1 MKKKRRN
8 TPEERRADFRN
19 FLVDQGLDG
28 LAVSTVLAGLEPVLQ
43 AYENKTFGTCSDDE
57 NINPDRAAEAVQLVL
72 DNTNASIILVAV
84 KSGEVVANGWL
95 KEVGAENKP
104 GWQVASILAENMGQG
119 FGIYL
124 ERLYEE
130 KTSKC
135 TVRSEEI
142 HGAMTALFGMD
153 GMRTLDELQ
162 SAFYGGRALC
172 RDISRNIASVVGVY
186 VRLALIGDIEGVKDF
201 HDLLAVMP
209 HYLPVSEL
217 KSEPGRTWLCARFE
231 DKPSN

>member
-1 MKKKRRN
+1 MEKDSRN
-8 TPEERRADFRN
+8 TPEDRRAGFRN
-19 FLVDQGLDG
+19 FLVDHGLDG

-57 NINPDRAAEAVQLVL
+57 KINPDRATEAVQLVL

-84 KSGEVVANGWL
+84 KSGAIVANGWL
-95 KEVGAENKP
+95 KEVDCENKP
-104 GWQVASILAENMGQG
+104 AWEVASILFENMGQG

-124 ERLYEE
+124 ERLYEK

-135 TVRSEEI
+135 PARPGEV

-153 GMRTLDELQ
+153 GMHTLDSLQ
-162 SAFYGGRALC
+162 TAFYGGRALC
-172 RDISRNIASVVGVY
+172 REISYNIASIIGVY
-186 VRLALIGDIEGVKDF
+186 VRLALIGDTEGVKNF

-209 HYLPVSEL
+209 YYLPVSEL
-217 KSEPGRTWLCARFE
+217 KSKPGTVWLCAKFE
-231 DKPSN
+231 DRPSN